1 LEVKNKMSDM
11 GSQSK
16 KVVYELVTAFVVI
29 LLLIVMRPLFVGQVG
44 NAQSPYTI
52 TLTNG
57 STQTITPSSTISTTQ
72 TDTIYSVVIF
82 LVALIALIVI
92 LLTVAGKL

>member
-1 LEVKNKMSDM
+1 MAM
-11 GSQSK
+11 GEQGR
-16 KVVYELVTAFVVI
+16 KVVYELMTAFVVI

-57 STQTITPSSTISTTQ
+57 STETITPSSTISTSQ
-72 TDTIYSVVIF
+72 TDVVYSVVIF
-82 LVALIALIVI
+82 LVAIIALIVI
-92 LLTVAGKL
+92 LLTIAGKI

>member
-1 LEVKNKMSDM
+1 M
-11 GSQSK
+11 GQMGEHSK
-16 KVVYELVTAFVVI
+16 KVVYELIAAFVVI
-29 LLLIVMRPLFVGQVG
+29 MLLVVLRPLFVGQVASAG
-44 NAQSPYTI
+44 SSYDI

-57 STQTITPSSTISTTQ
+57 TVQTITPSATMSTTQ

-92 LLTVAGKL
+92 LLTVAGKI

>member
-1 LEVKNKMSDM
+1 VVVIFKMAM
-11 GSQSK
+11 GEQGR
-16 KVVYELVTAFVVI
+16 KVVYELMTAFVVI

-57 STQTITPSSTISTTQ
+57 STETITPSSTISTSQ
-72 TDTIYSVVIF
+72 TDVVYSVVIF
-82 LVALIALIVI
+82 LVAIIALIVI
-92 LLTVAGKL
+92 LLTIAGKI